1 MFFLQSLM
9 GLVCLCAIA
18 WIIGESR
25 NRDAWK
31 PAIIGVSLQLA
42 IAALLI
48 KLPASIQI
56 FDAVNQA
63 FVAVESATREGT
75 SLVFGYLGGAPL
87 PFEER
92 YPGSAFILGLQA
104 LPLILVTSALAALL
118 YHLRVLP
125 LIVKAF
131 AWALGRTMGV
141 GGAVGVATAAN
152 IFVGMVEAPLFIRPY
167 LLKLSRASLFAIMTC
182 GMATIAGTVFA
193 LYVAFLSDVIPN
205 AAGHLLTA
213 SLISAPAAITVARL
227 MIQDTDS
234 AEPQSVDLPPS
245 SDRTFIDAVIR
256 GTTEGLN
263 LLLHISAML
272 IVVVAL
278 VALVNSIL
286 GLVPDIGGAALTL
299 ERALGWIMTPIA
311 WLMGVPW
318 SEASTAGT
326 LLGVKAILN
335 ELYAY
340 LQLIELPGDALS
352 ERSRVIM
359 TYALSGFANFGSLGI
374 MISGLCTLVPERRNM
389 IIELG
394 LKSVVSGTIATCMT
408 GAVVGVLI

>member
-1 MFFLQSLM
+1 MLSLQSFM
-9 GLVCLCAIA
+9 GLVFLCAMA
-18 WIIGESR
+18 WLIGESR

-31 PAIIGVSLQLA
+31 PAIIGVAIQLT
-42 IAALLI
+42 IAVLLI

-56 FDAVNQA
+56 FDAVNRA
-63 FVAVESATREGT
+63 FVAVQDATRAGT

-92 YPGSAFILGLQA
+92 YPESAFILGFQA

-131 AWALGRTMGV
+131 ARALGRTMGV
-141 GGAVGVATAAN
+141 NGPVGVAAAAN

-167 LLKLSRASLFAIMTC
+167 LLKLSRASMFTIMTC

-193 LYVAFLSDVIPN
+193 LYVVFLSDIIPN

-227 MIQDTDS
+227 MIWDTDS
-234 AEPQSVDLPPS
+234 AEFQSVDLPPS
-245 SDRTFIDAVIR
+245 PDRTVMDTIVR
-256 GTTEGLN
+256 GTAEGLN

-272 IVVVAL
+272 IVAVAL
-278 VALVNSIL
+278 VALANSIL
-286 GLVPDIGGAALTL
+286 GLAPDVGGSALTL
-299 ERALGWIMTPIA
+299 ERALGWVMTPVA

-318 SEASTAGT
+318 GEAHTAGA
-326 LLGVKAILN
+326 LLGVKAVLN

-340 LQLIELPGDALS
+340 LQLIQLPDDALS

-359 TYALSGFANFGSLGI
+359 TYALSGFANFGGLGI
-374 MISGLCTLVPERRNM
+374 MISGLCAMVPERRNM

-394 LKSVVSGTIATCMT
+394 LKSMVSGTIATCMT